1 MSTAALI
8 LPDFL
13 LILAGLALRRLP
25 VLGAEVWVG
34 LERLTYFVLLPA
46 VLFYANAR
54 TRFDPSAAGPFLA
67 AVVLAL
73 AAGFALGW
81 AGKWLFGPPERTF
94 AAGYQCAFR
103 FNIYVGLA
111 IAGRLLGDAGL
122 ALFAIAI
129 GLAVPVSNVV
139 AVWALARG
147 RGHGTVREVVTNP
160 LILACVAGVAWGA
173 AGLPLPELA
182 QMTLSRMGTAAI
194 VLGLLAVGAALDL
207 RIERAHAGFLAWI
220 VAVKLA
226 FVPAAVWLA
235 RGSLGLAHDAF
246 TVAVAFAA
254 LPTASAAYI
263 LAVRLGGDGRTAAAL
278 VSYTVALSMVTLPL
292 WLAAA
297 SGTSG

>member
-1 MSTAALI
+1 MSTVALI

-13 LILAGLALRRLP
+13 LILAGFALRRLP
-25 VLGAEVWVG
+25 MLGAEVWAAV
-34 LERLTYFVLLPA
+34 ERLTYFVLLPA

-54 TRFDPSAAGPFLA
+54 ARIDLAAAGPFLG
-67 AVVLAL
+67 AVVLAV
-73 AAGFALGW
+73 AAGIAFGW

-103 FNIYVGLA
+103 FNVYVGLA

-129 GLAVPVSNVV
+129 GLAVPVSNIV

-147 RGHGTVREVVTNP
+147 RGHGTVREIVTNP
-160 LILACVAGVAWGA
+160 LILACLAGIAWGA

-182 QMTLSRMGTAAI
+182 QVTLSRLGMAAI
-194 VLGLLAVGAALDL
+194 VLGLLCVGAALDL

-220 VAVKLA
+220 VAVKLV
-226 FVPAAVWLA
+226 FVPAAVWA
-235 RGSLGLAHDAF
+235 ASGTFGLAPDAF
-246 TVAVAFAA
+246 TVALAFGA

-263 LAVRLGGDGRTAAAL
+263 LAVRLGGDARTAAAL

-292 WLAAA
+292 WLAVA
-297 SGTSG
+297 SRS